1 MLPFDFSTVI
11 KMFAKLQSFVLLKAV
26 CWLHRSLGQAA
37 PCVSAFA
44 AGKAAAYKMFEVIKR
59 IPVIDASNMKGKVL
73 NNLKGEIE
81 LCNIEFTYPT
91 RPDVKIFE
99 DLNLTI
105 AAGTTVA
112 LVGESGSGKS
122 TVVSLVERFYDPI
135 SGQVLV
141 DGVDI
146 RLLQLRWLRQ
156 QVGLVSQE
164 PVLFGTSI
172 RENIAYGKEDA
183 KEEEIQAAAMLAN
196 ASNFISQMPEVP
208 YMCVCMN

>member
-1 MLPFDFSTVI
+1 
-11 KMFAKLQSFVLLKAV
+11 
-26 CWLHRSLGQAA
+26 
-37 PCVSAFA
+37 
-44 AGKAAAYKMFEVIKR
+44 MFEVIKR

-196 ASNFISQMPEVP
+196 ASNFIRQMPEVP
-208 YMCVCMN
+208 YVCVDEQEDVFFSHSSYHFL

>member
-1 MLPFDFSTVI
+1 
-11 KMFAKLQSFVLLKAV
+11 
-26 CWLHRSLGQAA
+26 
-37 PCVSAFA
+37 
-44 AGKAAAYKMFEVIKR
+44 MFEVIKR

>member
-1 MLPFDFSTVI
+1 
-11 KMFAKLQSFVLLKAV
+11 
-26 CWLHRSLGQAA
+26 
-37 PCVSAFA
+37 
-44 AGKAAAYKMFEVIKR
+44 
-59 IPVIDASNMKGKVL
+59 
-73 NNLKGEIE
+73 
-81 LCNIEFTYPT
+81 
-91 RPDVKIFE
+91 
-99 DLNLTI
+99 
-105 AAGTTVA
+105 
-112 LVGESGSGKS
+112 
-122 TVVSLVERFYDPI
+122 
-135 SGQVLV
+135 V